1 MVHPTTMKGAP
12 KRKGLT
18 PGQRK
23 AYKRL
28 KAAAETS
35 EEAQA
40 AKVHMMLSPVEMP
53 LIKKK
58 RKAKPK
64 VHTAAARRRERE
76 RHKQMCMHAPPAPTA
91 SSIASPT
98 LTFATNTTPAE
109 AVGPVGSTA
118 PLDAIVGSTA
128 PLDAT
133 KWPAGSADASIAQGR
148 ARRVGLVHP
157 DIDRLCGVIRSAKH
171 LKVLGGDVQ
180 RRHIRGERRRDGHT
194 GFALSASI
202 PAASIN
208 AASMTELLGVLLETD
223 NDIQY
228 MNMNDPMSHEIL
240 FTQKHLDTLVA
251 VLLKGTLWCLNIGEI
266 GIIKGLDWSHF
277 IKSLPKPM

>member
-18 PGQRK
+18 PGQSK

-40 AKVHMMLSPVEMP
+40 AKVHMMLSPVEVP
-53 LIKKK
+53 LIKEK

-98 LTFATNTTPAE
+98 PTFAINTTPVE

-118 PLDAIVGSTA
+118 PLDAIVGSTLLSMPPNGRRGA
-128 PLDAT
+128 RT
-133 KWPAGSADASIAQGR
+133 PALRRAGR
-148 ARRVGLVHP
+148 AGLGWC
-157 DIDRLCGVIRSAKH
+157 IQTL
-171 LKVLGGDVQ
+171 
-180 RRHIRGERRRDGHT
+180 T
-194 GFALSASI
+194 GFA
-202 PAASIN
+202 
-208 AASMTELLGVLLETD
+208 V
-223 NDIQY
+223 
-228 MNMNDPMSHEIL
+228 
-240 FTQKHLDTLVA
+240 
-251 VLLKGTLWCLNIGEI
+251 
-266 GIIKGLDWSHF
+266 
-277 IKSLPKPM
+277 

>member
-1 MVHPTTMKGAP
+1 MKGAP

-53 LIKKK
+53 LIKEK

-118 PLDAIVGSTA
+118 PLDAPAQPGPAIV
-128 PLDAT
+128 
-133 KWPAGSADASIAQGR
+133 ASIAQGR
-148 ARRVGLVHP
+148 ARRVGLVHR

-228 MNMNDPMSHEIL
+228 MNMNDPMSHEIS

>member
-1 MVHPTTMKGAP
+1 MEGAP

-53 LIKKK
+53 LIKEK

-118 PLDAIVGSTA
+118 PLDSAAQKMIEKGEDAATQRLVLELAIYDWGGA
-128 PLDAT
+128 LRP
-133 KWPAGSADASIAQGR
+133 
-148 ARRVGLVHP
+148 
-157 DIDRLCGVIRSAKH
+157 RL
-171 LKVLGGDVQ
+171 L
-180 RRHIRGERRRDGHT
+180 
-194 GFALSASI
+194 
-202 PAASIN
+202 
-208 AASMTELLGVLLETD
+208 
-223 NDIQY
+223 
-228 MNMNDPMSHEIL
+228 
-240 FTQKHLDTLVA
+240 
-251 VLLKGTLWCLNIGEI
+251 
-266 GIIKGLDWSHF
+266 
-277 IKSLPKPM
+277 

>member
-1 MVHPTTMKGAP
+1 MHPTTMKGAP

-64 VHTAAARRRERE
+64 VHTAAACRRERE

-118 PLDAIVGSTA
+118 PLDAAAQKMIEKGEDA
-128 PLDAT
+128 PT
-133 KWPAGSADASIAQGR
+133 QR
-148 ARRVGLVHP
+148 LVLELVIHDWGGALRP
-157 DIDRLCGVIRSAKH
+157 RL
-171 LKVLGGDVQ
+171 L
-180 RRHIRGERRRDGHT
+180 
-194 GFALSASI
+194 
-202 PAASIN
+202 
-208 AASMTELLGVLLETD
+208 
-223 NDIQY
+223 
-228 MNMNDPMSHEIL
+228 
-240 FTQKHLDTLVA
+240 
-251 VLLKGTLWCLNIGEI
+251 
-266 GIIKGLDWSHF
+266 
-277 IKSLPKPM
+277 